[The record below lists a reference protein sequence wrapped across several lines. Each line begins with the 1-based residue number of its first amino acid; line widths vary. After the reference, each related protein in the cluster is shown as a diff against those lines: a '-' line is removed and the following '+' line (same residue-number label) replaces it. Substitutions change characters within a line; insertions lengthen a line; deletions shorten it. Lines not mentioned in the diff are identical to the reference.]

1 MMKFKPHPARK
12 SRIFTTL
19 ASIFVLITSTAS
31 MSVNTRNAQSSEISP
46 TVEPSVSE
54 SPSVSPTKVKS
65 ATPAPSVTVSKLKT
79 KKKKV
84 HATTGASK
92 KK

>member
-1 MMKFKPHPARK
+1 MKIKPHPARK

-19 ASIFVLITSTAS
+19 ASIAVLLTSVES
-31 MSVNTRNAQSSEISP
+31 MHVNTQNAQSSEISP
-46 TVEPSVSE
+46 TVEPSVTE

-84 HATTGASK
+84 HTTSGASK